1 MAADVDEGITEG
13 EVLDQG
19 QGKGKVGIATMTM
32 TTALEMVAER
42 LDGAVAEDEVL
53 EVLRPREEVE
63 EGEGD
68 EDEDE
73 DEVRR

>member
-1 MAADVDEGITEG
+1 MAAGVDEGITEG

-19 QGKGKVGIATMTM
+19 QGQGKVGIATMTM
-32 TTALEMVAER
+32 TMTTVLEMAER

-73 DEVRR
+73 VRR